1 MSQKTKRSLYFFCI
15 LFFSYFSP
23 FFVIHQRL
31 NKVVIPVTI
40 CTTCSGFLWL
50 RLLYSF
56 VLPCWKII
64 ASSLLHGLF
73 NMWMGKKNA
82 LFGDLI
88 VASVLPLLCRMVCLC
103 SYREET
109 GSQRCIFCQRF
120 VPSSLRASK
129 TGWGDNMSSTGRGFG
144 QSGEQN
150 FDGMG
155 IISLIEQLG
164 TRNSHSFAIFAI
176 MYADFDSRWS
186 TK

>member
-1 MSQKTKRSLYFFCI
+1 MHYL
-15 LFFSYFSP
+15 
-23 FFVIHQRL
+23 
-31 NKVVIPVTI
+31 
-40 CTTCSGFLWL
+40 LWL
-50 RLLYSF
+50 PLTAAPLLFRSF
-56 VLPCWKII
+56 RILPFCKII
-64 ASSLLHGLF
+64 ASSLLHELF

-82 LFGDLI
+82 LFFFKGGDLI

-109 GSQRCIFCQRF
+109 GSQRCSIFCQRF
-120 VPSSLRASK
+120 VPSSLRTSK

-155 IISLIEQLG
+155 IIYFIEQLDS
-164 TRNSHSFAIFAI
+164 RNSHSFSIFAI
-176 MYADFDSRWS
+176 MCADFDSRWS